1 MNDRGTCMAIAACT
15 IFSALHGMPA
25 RTSDEKGVRLAVCH
39 RTLPLSH
46 PKGGSK
52 TQNGRFPSKIALE
65 ESLLQ
70 SCVKIVSDEVVRHS
84 FA

>member
-1 MNDRGTCMAIAACT
+1 MNDRGTCT

-25 RTSDEKGVRLAVCH
+25 RTSDEKSVRLAVCH

-52 TQNGRFPSKIALE
+52 TQNGRFPYKIALE

-70 SCVKIVSDEVVRHS
+70 SCVKSCVKIVSDEVVRHS